1 MEQMVHA
8 PGVAP
13 GPSSY
18 QDAALLL
25 RHAWMVEMAGLA
37 PASAIACA
45 FARSRRHPLTVRE
58 GPEPLCGRDP
68 RYHVGTMQRGRSAAA
83 SSRPME
89 HDAAATGR
97 RPLVPLVRLELTI
110 TRRLPVLQTG
120 ARPPA
125 HQRHVWGRSRSA
137 CPADE
142 RRRRLLAPGRPRKE
156 RLDC

>member
-45 FARSRRHPLTVRE
+45 FARSRRPPLTVRE

-68 RYHVGTMQRGRSAAA
+68 RYHVETMHPQDTRP
-83 SSRPME
+83 SSP
-89 HDAAATGR
+89 AVR
-97 RPLVPLVRLELTI
+97 RPPSPHI
-110 TRRLPVLQTG
+110 
-120 ARPPA
+120 PA
-125 HQRHVWGRSRSA
+125 GQR
-137 CPADE
+137 
-142 RRRRLLAPGRPRKE
+142 
-156 RLDC
+156 